1 MIPYLGC
8 HAAREMLQAFVD
20 DELPMTEQ
28 VALESHLRWCDTCSA
43 HVEDLRLIG
52 DSIRDRS
59 AVNVSSDDARKLAAI
74 QAGVLS
80 RIRAE
85 REQAF
90 VARLRG
96 LFEDFHLLWAGLGAS
111 AAFTACIFLTMGVL
125 HAASSERPDSLADV
139 IHLLANPGSDRN
151 PVRLDGSISAPRA
164 LDGALPLDQISEDEA
179 VYALAAVVTQEGRVA
194 NYELLVSERDCVRLR
209 EAAANLDEVSAMLD
223 AVSQSR
229 FEPAQGASGAP
240 VAVNMVWLLARTTVK
255 GSPHALELEMLQW
268 RRSRLAP
275 SGPGIYTVPPP
286 GAEIFT
292 PPPGAE
298 IEAAPPGADKPRT
311 ARRSTPV

>member
-8 HAAREMLQAFVD
+8 QAAREMLQAFVD
-20 DELPMTEQ
+20 GELPMAEQ
-28 VALESHLRWCDTCSA
+28 VALESHLRWCDTCAA

-59 AVNVSSDDARKLAAI
+59 APVSSDDARELAAI
-74 QAGVLS
+74 QAGILG

-90 VARLRG
+90 IPRLRR
-96 LFEDFHLLWAGLGAS
+96 LFEDFHLLWAGLGAT
-111 AAFTACIFLTMGVL
+111 AAFTACLLLTMSVL
-125 HAASSERPDSLADV
+125 HAASDERPDSLADV

-164 LDGALPLDQISEDEA
+164 LDGTLPLDQISEDEA
-179 VYALAAVVTQEGRVA
+179 VFALAAVVTQEGRVA
-194 NYELLVSERDCVRLR
+194 NYELLASERDGARLQ
-209 EAAANLDEVSAMLD
+209 EAAAQAYDVSAMLD

-229 FEPAQGASGAP
+229 FEPAQAAGGVP
-240 VAVNMVWLLARTTVK
+240 VAVNMIWLLARTTVK
-255 GSPHALELEMLQW
+255 GTPHALELEMLQW

-275 SGPGIYTVPPP
+275 TGPDIDGVPAGPD
-286 GAEIFT
+286 AV
-292 PPPGAE
+292 
-298 IEAAPPGADKPRT
+298 KPRT
-311 ARRSTPV
+311 TRRSTSV

>member
-20 DELPMTEQ
+20 GELPVTEQ

-59 AVNVSSDDARKLAAI
+59 SVPVSSDDARRLAAI

-90 VARLRG
+90 AARVRG

-111 AAFTACIFLTMGVL
+111 AAFTACIFLTVGVL

-164 LDGALPLDQISEDEA
+164 LDGALPLDQINEDEA

-194 NYELLVSERDCVRLR
+194 NYELLVSERDGARRR
-209 EAAANLDEVSAMLD
+209 EAAAHVDQVSAMLD

-229 FEPAQGASGAP
+229 FAPAQGAGGP

-268 RRSRLAP
+268 RRSRAAP
-275 SGPGIYTVPPP
+275 AGT
-286 GAEIFT
+286 EIFT
-292 PPPGAE
+292 PAPGTEIDPAPGAT
-298 IEAAPPGADKPRT
+298 GKPRT
-311 ARRSTPV
+311 ARRSTSV

>member
-59 AVNVSSDDARKLAAI
+59 AVGVSSDDARELAAI

-90 VARLRG
+90 VARVRG

-111 AAFTACIFLTMGVL
+111 AAFTACLFVTMGVL
-125 HAASSERPDSLADV
+125 HAASDERPDSLADV

-164 LDGALPLDQISEDEA
+164 LDGVLPSNQITDDEA
-179 VYALAAVVTQEGRVA
+179 FVALAAVVTQAGRIST
-194 NYELLVSERDCVRLR
+194 YELLASDRDGAHRHQTDAHV
-209 EAAANLDEVSAMLD
+209 EEMSALLD

-229 FEPAQGASGAP
+229 FEPAQGAGGTP

-275 SGPGIYTVPPP
+275 SGADVEPVPPGP
-286 GAEIFT
+286 DGDGAAGMT
-292 PPPGAE
+292 V
-298 IEAAPPGADKPRT
+298 KPRT
-311 ARRSTPV
+311 ARRSTSV

>member
-28 VALESHLRWCDTCSA
+28 VALESHLRWCDTCAA

-59 AVNVSSDDARKLAAI
+59 AGSVSSDDARRLAAI
-74 QAGVLS
+74 QSSVLS

-85 REQAF
+85 RDQALG
-90 VARLRG
+90 VRLRG

-125 HAASSERPDSLADV
+125 HAASTERPDSLADV

-194 NYELLVSERDCVRLR
+194 NYELLVSERDGARLR
-209 EAAANLDEVSAMLD
+209 EAAAKGDEVSAMLD

-255 GSPHALELEMLQW
+255 GTPRALELEMLQW

-275 SGPGIYTVPPP
+275 AVTAPP
-286 GAEIFT
+286 GAEID
-292 PPPGAE
+292 
-298 IEAAPPGADKPRT
+298 PGADTVPPGVGKPRA
-311 ARRSTPV
+311 ARSSASSTSV

>member
-8 HAAREMLQAFVD
+8 PAAREMLQAFVD

-59 AVNVSSDDARKLAAI
+59 ANVSVDDARKLAAI
-74 QAGVLS
+74 QAGVLG

-85 REQAF
+85 REQALP
-90 VARLRG
+90 ARLRG

-111 AAFTACIFLTMGVL
+111 AAFTACIFLTVGVL

-194 NYELLVSERDCVRLR
+194 NYELLVLEHDGARLR
-209 EAAANLDEVSAMLD
+209 EAAAHADEVSAMLD

-229 FEPAQGASGAP
+229 FEPAQAAGGAP

-255 GSPHALELEMLQW
+255 GTPHALEREMLQW
-268 RRSRLAP
+268 RRSRLTP
-275 SGPGIYTVPPP
+275 SGGGVYPGPP
-286 GAEIFT
+286 GAEIYTT
-292 PPPGAE
+292 PPG
-298 IEAAPPGADKPRT
+298 DKPRT

>member
-59 AVNVSSDDARKLAAI
+59 AVTVSSDDAWKLAAI

-80 RIRAE
+80 RIGAE

-90 VARLRG
+90 LARIRG
-96 LFEDFHLLWAGLGAS
+96 LFQDFHLLWAGLGAS
-111 AAFTACIFLTMGVL
+111 VAFTACIFVTMGVL
-125 HAASSERPDSLADV
+125 HAASDERPDSLADL

-164 LDGALPLDQISEDEA
+164 LDGVLPSNQIREDEA
-179 VYALAAVVTQEGRVA
+179 FFALAAVVTQAGRVS
-194 NYELLVSERDCVRLR
+194 NYELLASERDGARLH
-209 EAAANLDEVSAMLD
+209 EADAHMEEMSALLD

-229 FEPAQGASGAP
+229 FEPAQGAGGAP

-255 GSPHALELEMLQW
+255 GSPRALELEMLQW

-275 SGPGIYTVPPP
+275 SGADIDTVLP
-286 GAEIFT
+286 GAEI
-292 PPPGAE
+292 G
-298 IEAAPPGADKPRT
+298 AAPPGAETDAAGITVKPRT
-311 ARRSTPV
+311 PRRSTPV